1 MEMPKE
7 TAKKTVKNEK
17 KVQSKPETKK
27 QPRQTNLGDFCKTQ
41 HISDNV
47 TQNDVK
53 NVRVSIFLTQ
63 GLYAQYQREAREHAM
78 PVASMMAY
86 ALKEYAAVNFPDVIS
101 TDFDEAKAARL
112 SAVLQEM
119 FPGLGKGK
127 K

>member
-1 MEMPKE
+1 MPKE

-17 KVQSKPETKK
+17 KVQSQPETKR
-27 QPRQTNLGDFCKTQ
+27 QPRQTNLGDFCKMQ
-41 HISDNV
+41 QIGGKEK
-47 TQNDVK
+47 QNDAK

-63 GLYAQYQREAREHAM
+63 ELYGQYQREARDHAM

-86 ALKEYAAVNFPDVIS
+86 ALKEYAAVNFPDVMP